1 MGVLLGNAVVQ
12 VGASWCVIHPGS
24 GTQWRF
30 LVVAAT
36 IAVIAVL
43 RARAFRDRRHA
54 ITVVSGAALSLFAI
68 PTHYGFAA
76 EPDHN
81 GQHCGRAAA
90 VVAIAL
96 GALLAGAIV
105 PTPHVLRT
113 GARGRRIPE
122 YVATTLV
129 IVFAAWSIDL
139 LHFVRYH

>member
-1 MGVLLGNAVVQ
+1 
-12 VGASWCVIHPGS
+12 
-24 GTQWRF
+24 
-30 LVVAAT
+30 
-36 IAVIAVL
+36 VIAVL

-76 EPDHN
+76 NPTTTSTLWA
-81 GQHCGRAAA
+81 CAA
-90 VVAIAL
+90 VLAIAL

-105 PTPHVLRT
+105 PTHMFSEPVREV
-113 GARGRRIPE
+113 AEYAE

-129 IVFAAWSIDL
+129 IVLAAWTIDL